1 MMEVKSISKK
11 YGNKTILDKVS
22 FAIESGEIVGLVGKN
37 GAGKSTLMKIMAH
50 LDPDFKG
57 EIDEKSRIGYFIEN
71 PKLYEK
77 KTGLWHLRFFSSIY
91 GRRFDLEDYKDFLDD
106 IGLSEVLNKKV
117 RSYSLGMKEKLGVMI
132 SMLNQPDFV
141 ILDEPTNGMDIDSSM
156 NLLKNIR
163 KYADENGVGFLLSSH
178 KLEDIEEIC
187 DRVLFL
193 DESHLE
199 EEMDSSWDDIF
210 NVTLILKDAESVD
223 RFVEKQGLG
232 SVTGVSGKSIKL
244 ETVCGFTEIMNELKK
259 MDIDI
264 VDYKSEKRSLRNI
277 YMEKISERREK
288 TV

>member
-22 FAIESGEIVGLVGKN
+22 FAIKSGEIVGLVGKN

-132 SMLNQPDFV
+132 SILNQPDFV
-141 ILDEPTNGMDIDSSM
+141 ILDEPTNGMDIDSSL

-163 KYADENGVGFLLSSH
+163 KYADEKGVGFLLSSH

-210 NVTLILKDAESVD
+210 NVTLILKDTESVD

-264 VDYKSEKRSLRNI
+264 AFMVVNKRH
-277 YMEKISERREK
+277 
-288 TV
+288 

>member
-106 IGLSEVLNKKV
+106 IGLAEVLNKKV

-163 KYADENGVGFLLSSH
+163 KYADKKGVGFLLSSH